1 MEDIAKYYS
10 MFVGE
15 EVTREQVGDMAWQC
29 LADEWAFNDRA
40 GFTAADDRLADCLVE
55 EGIGPNH
62 VMKFDVPADIIAA
75 AKKRFEPR
83 EELYKLKATG

>member
-1 MEDIAKYYS
+1 M
-10 MFVGE
+10 
-15 EVTREQVGDMAWQC
+15 
-29 LADEWAFNDRA
+29 
-40 GFTAADDRLADCLVE
+40 LVE

-75 AKKRFEPR
+75 AKQRFEPR